1 MKILVVGAGAIG
13 GYYGARLL
21 QAGAQV
27 SFLVRPQRA
36 ASLAS
41 NGLQVRSELGDF
53 SGAVAAVVRE
63 DLKPVYDL
71 IVLSCK
77 AYDLD
82 AAMHDIGPAVGPDT
96 VILPFLNGMAVYD
109 LLDARFGRD
118 RVLGGAAY
126 IAVMLDQDRV
136 IRHFGAND
144 VVVVGSRSERTAH
157 AAERFFALISASQ
170 GSRKLSPDVT
180 QALWN
185 KWVMLG
191 TGALMTCL
199 MRGTVA
205 DILATRDGERLMK
218 QAIGECCA
226 VAAAEGHALSA
237 EDLRGLEARLLDT
250 RSTWAASMMRD
261 IAQDAPRLEAQAIVG
276 DLIVRAERR
285 ALDLP
290 LARTAYCHLQVYE
303 GQHARAQMAP
313 RMA

>member
-21 QAGAQV
+21 QAGAEV
-27 SFLVRPQRA
+27 TFLVRPQRA

-41 NGLQVRSELGDF
+41 SGLQVRSELGDF
-53 SGAVAAVVRE
+53 NSPVAAVLHE
-63 DLKPVYDL
+63 NLKPAYDL

-77 AYDLD
+77 AYDLN
-82 AAMHDIGPAVGPDT
+82 AAMHDLEPAVGGET
-96 VILPFLNGMAVYD
+96 VILPFLNGMSVYD
-109 LLDARFGRD
+109 RLDARFGRD
-118 RVLGGAAY
+118 RVLGGVAY

-144 VVVVGSRSERTAH
+144 VVIIGARSERHAH
-157 AAERFFALISASQ
+157 PAERFFALISASE
-170 GSRKLSPDVT
+170 GVRKLSPNVT

-185 KWVMLG
+185 KWIMLG

-205 DILATRDGERLMK
+205 DILATRDGERLMR

-237 EDLRGLEARLLDT
+237 DELRSLEARLLDA

-261 IAQDAPRLEAQAIVG
+261 IAQNAPRLEAQAIVG
-276 DLIVRAERR
+276 DLTVRAEHN

-290 LARTAYCHLQVYE
+290 LTRAAYCHLQVYE
-303 GQHARAQMAP
+303 RQHEAP
-313 RMA
+313 PIQ